1 MELETSHNAKCPTE
15 KRSFQ
20 KKKGKKRDAKGTL
33 VQLTWSNGNL
43 GSVYVVHL
51 SALR

>member
-1 MELETSHNAKCPTE
+1 MQSVQLRKEVSRK
-15 KRSFQ
+15 KR
-20 KKKGKKRDAKGTL
+20 KEKRDAKGTL